1 MQTELT
7 CTCYFLSLCPI
18 RNQYAVEVLI
28 FGNLA
33 LPCYQRRTG
42 FLWTCTAV
50 YEFAD
55 LNGWNLIQLMRLFM
69 HPWKLHCETIWYSNW
84 TQRDKNWNVYDSQT
98 WEKEKNWQI
107 RFTHQ
112 TVNINLKL
120 KTMKTNWN
128 HIPRTTRMCILHQIK
143 NNVQSTV
150 HNNGFRMTR
159 DKGLK
164 VSEASCPLTWL

>member
-7 CTCYFLSLCPI
+7 HTCSFLRLCPI
-18 RNQYAVEVLI
+18 RNQYDVGVLI
-28 FGNLA
+28 SQQKLA
-33 LPCYQRRTG
+33 LYGYCLVNMYCG
-42 FLWTCTAV
+42 LWVCW
-50 YEFAD
+50 FK
-55 LNGWNLIQLMRLFM
+55 WMIQLMRLFM
-69 HPWKLHCETIWYSNW
+69 HPWKLYWETIRYSNW

-98 WEKEKNWQI
+98 WENKKNL

-120 KTMKTNWN
+120 KTNWN
-128 HIPRTTRMCILHQIK
+128 HSPRTTRMCILHQMK

-159 DKGLK
+159 DKGWK
-164 VSEASCPLTWL
+164 GSEASCPLTWL

>member
-98 WEKEKNWQI
+98 WEKKKKLTNQVHTPNCQHKPKIENHENELKPYSTDNKNVYSSSNKKQC
-107 RFTHQ
+107 TKH
-112 TVNINLKL
+112 
-120 KTMKTNWN
+120 
-128 HIPRTTRMCILHQIK
+128 
-143 NNVQSTV
+143 STQQWFQ
-150 HNNGFRMTR
+150 NDSG
-159 DKGLK
+159 
-164 VSEASCPLTWL
+164 